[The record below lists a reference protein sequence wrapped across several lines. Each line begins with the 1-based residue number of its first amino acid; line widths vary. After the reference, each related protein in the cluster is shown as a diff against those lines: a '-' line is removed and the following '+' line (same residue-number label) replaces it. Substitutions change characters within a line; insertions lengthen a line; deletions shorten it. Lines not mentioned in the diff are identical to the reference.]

1 MKKDLLKKLVLSS
14 FSGVIGFAVFKTD
27 FAQHMTKMG

>member
-14 FSGVIGFAVFKTD
+14 FYGFVGFAVFKTD
-27 FAQHMTKMG
+27 FAQHMAKM